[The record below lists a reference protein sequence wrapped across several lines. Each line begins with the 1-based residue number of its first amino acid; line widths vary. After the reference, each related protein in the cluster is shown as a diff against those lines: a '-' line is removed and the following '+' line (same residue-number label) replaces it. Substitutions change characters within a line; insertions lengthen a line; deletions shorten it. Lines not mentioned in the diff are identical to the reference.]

1 MSKTI
6 VEIPEFFIIG
16 LAERTSNRREIS
28 GQGIIGQQWARLY
41 AEGFLQQIP
50 NRVDNDIIAVYADYA
65 GDHTSEY
72 TFLLGGRVSRIEQ
85 VPERMIARRIPG
97 ASYAVVETE
106 RGPVQQVVVAAW
118 QKIWSMSQGELG
130 GERAYL
136 ADFEVYGAEASD
148 PQNAQVRIYV
158 GLK

>member
-1 MSKTI
+1 MSAEI
-6 VEIPEFFIIG
+6 VEGPEFFVIG

-28 GQGIIGQQWARLY
+28 GLGIIGRQWARLY
-41 AEGFLQQIP
+41 AEGLLQQIP
-50 NRVDNDIIAVYADYA
+50 NRVDNDVIAVYADYA

-72 TFLLGGRVSRIEQ
+72 TFLLGARVSSIEQ
-85 VPERMIARRIPG
+85 VPERMIARRIP
-97 ASYAVVETE
+97 AAKYVMVETE

-118 QKIWSMSQGELG
+118 QKIWSTSPEELG
-130 GERAYL
+130 GERAYR

-148 PQNAQVRIYV
+148 PQNSQVRIFV